1 LLLPLLREET
11 VSQRRLRQV
20 QVTAAQ
26 WGCNGGVD
34 RVGRPRVVLLIDEY
48 DAPITALLNADTLS
62 DDKLLRVSKQRVEA
76 LSAFYSASW
85 ACFTWCLPGA

>member
-20 QVTAAQ
+20 QVTAA
-26 WGCNGGVD
+26 CNGGVD